1 MSKVG
6 PATRAKLLQ
15 KNVGKNAA
23 KEVQKV
29 NPKPGQTVNVKQDP
43 KTGSVSSTVTSK
55 KTIGVVPSAGKSD
68 TKSLVNPNKKQNVKN
83 AKKTVKDFNKVGQ
96 REAEVTQKPTANTVT
111 QSGGGSIIKTMPG
124 SGKPIPK
131 GADVTQKT
139 TTNDQGQKVTR
150 TTVKTSGSSTDG
162 FAGQPDKKAQLI
174 DVKNRRRE
182 IQGLPPLT
190 GGTNSGSS
198 SSSKT
203 IGVDQ
208 SAGKSDT
215 KSLVN
220 PNKKQNVK
228 NAKNLKKDFMKV
240 DKEVSSMSIDK
251 EPKAQVDVG
260 KFSGPGGF

>member
-1 MSKVG
+1 
-6 PATRAKLLQ
+6 
-15 KNVGKNAA
+15 
-23 KEVQKV
+23 
-29 NPKPGQTVNVKQDP
+29 
-43 KTGSVSSTVTSK
+43 
-55 KTIGVVPSAGKSD
+55 
-68 TKSLVNPNKKQNVKN
+68 
-83 AKKTVKDFNKVGQ
+83 
-96 REAEVTQKPTANTVT
+96 
-111 QSGGGSIIKTMPG
+111 MPG

-228 NAKNLKKDFMKV
+228 NAKNLKKDFTKV
-240 DKEVSSMSIDK
+240 DKQTSSMSIDK
-251 EPKAQVDVG
+251 EPAAQVDVG